1 MKFFKGV
8 LVGSMLIAGTTIM
21 YKEGMLNKKKAF
33 KSGKKL
39 VKKLGIM

>member
-1 MKFFKGV
+1 MKFIKGV
-8 LVGSMLIAGTTIM
+8 IVGSMLCTGAVIM